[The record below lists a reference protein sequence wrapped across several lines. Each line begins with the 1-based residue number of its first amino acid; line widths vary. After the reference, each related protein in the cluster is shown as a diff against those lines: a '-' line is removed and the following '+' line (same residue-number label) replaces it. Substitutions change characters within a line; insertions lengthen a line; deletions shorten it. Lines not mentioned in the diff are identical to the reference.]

1 MKKKTYL
8 IIIPYLPEAA
18 QGREL
23 EYAIEGWRRHFKEN
37 FVIAVVGERLPKIEG
52 DDVVCIESPRVPDTP
67 GQYRQHLDYVSCF
80 RKVHKALPQFKDGFI
95 FVADD
100 CYAVND
106 FDIHDIMFLKM
117 KAPDFDY
124 DPYSANHW
132 RRDKMKTK
140 AVLQAAGLPTRDFTT
155 HIPHWFEWRKWEA
168 LVEKYDMAH
177 SSLVI
182 EDLYYNT
189 YYPDRVPF
197 QLSRE
202 HDNLKLGAYSGH
214 PDTAELDAAF
224 HTKIWITNN
233 PDGFVRELDQRLR
246 NYYGI

>member
-1 MKKKTYL
+1 MKTYL
-8 IIIPYLPEAA
+8 IVIPYLPIAA

-23 EYAIEGWRRHFKEN
+23 EYAVAGWRRHFKEDYHI
-37 FVIAVVGERLPKIEG
+37 VVVGENLPRIEAH
-52 DDVVCIESPRVPDTP
+52 DLTCIESKRVSDIP

-80 RKVHKALPQFKDGFI
+80 RKVRQHFPQTDGFI

-106 FDIHDIMFLKM
+106 FDIHDVMFLKM
-117 KAPDFDY
+117 NAPDIDFD
-124 DPYSANHW
+124 PNSPNPW
-132 RRDKMKTK
+132 RRDAMKTR
-140 AVLQAAGLPTRDFTT
+140 AILQAAGLPTRNFTT

-168 LVEKYDMAH
+168 LVEKYGMARN
-177 SSLVI
+177 SLVI

-202 HDNLKLGAYSGH
+202 QDNLKLGVYTGH
-214 PDTAELDAAF
+214 PDTAELDRAF
-224 HTKIWITNN
+224 RTKIWITNS

-246 NYYGI
+246 DYYKF